1 MREATRSPSRHSQ
14 VHEVG
19 VVPPPFFVV
28 AEVGKVVSL
37 VPAPPE
43 VTLIEGFVD
52 PEPDG
57 SLLPIAC
64 PISCITELASTVSGI
79 PKDDILH
86 RDQLTQAVAELHRAL
101 VQA

>member
-1 MREATRSPSRHSQ
+1 MSVSSQ
-14 VHEVG
+14 
-19 VVPPPFFVV
+19 PPVFVV

>member
-14 VHEVG
+14 VHDVG
-19 VVPPPFFVV
+19 VVPTPLFFVV

-79 PKDDILH
+79 PKDDILR
-86 RDQLTQAVAELHRAL
+86 RDQLTQAVA
-101 VQA
+101 

>member
-14 VHEVG
+14 VHDVG
-19 VVPPPFFVV
+19 VVPTPLLCRGGSWQGCQLG
-28 AEVGKVVSL
+28 AG
-37 VPAPPE
+37 PPE

-52 PEPDG
+52 PEADG
-57 SLLPIAC
+57 SLLPIAR